1 MQPHALRFYE
11 EDISDG
17 QGPLPFLDLAGG
29 SNSDASVQTDP
40 LPSSSFS
47 KVVLIFSKILDVLQ
61 RVQQDHGDSTPTRAQ
76 VAQLAAALKV
86 LLYRETSAQRASTR
100 RPATLKRSIVLGNGD
115 KRQLLVQCF
124 KEGTTQEDP
133 CRISCFGWLCDS

>member
-86 LLYRETSAQRASTR
+86 LLYRGNLSTTRIDKTASNVKKVHCPRQRR
-100 RPATLKRSIVLGNGD
+100 
-115 KRQLLVQCF
+115 
-124 KEGTTQEDP
+124 
-133 CRISCFGWLCDS
+133 